1 MNTIGSI
8 RTFVTVVVALF
19 ALAGPFVGQHDAA
32 AETKV
37 VVFKLNSSV
46 RDKLKNEGWQCG
58 MEGGTFSGGTYA
70 DGSGWS
76 QCEGGSGGDWNCEFT
91 AKEMMCSMYLSVT
104 DSPVVEISD
113 DNVISDGLQI
123 AEPTPTPMPGTKIK
137 R

>member
-8 RTFVTVVVALF
+8 RTFITVVVALF

-37 VVFKLNSSV
+37 VVFKLSSSV
-46 RDKLKNEGWQCG
+46 RDKLKTEKFECG
-58 MEGGTFSGGTYA
+58 MAGGTFSGGTYE

-76 QCEGGSGGDWNCEFT
+76 QCEGGGGGDWNCEFT
-91 AKEMMCSMYLSVT
+91 AKEMMCSMYLLAT
-104 DSPVVEISD
+104 DSPFVEIGE

-123 AEPTPTPMPGTKIK
+123 AEPMPTPTPGTKTK
-137 R
+137 K